1 MRWQVAANTGG
12 SCASN
17 DGGSGNGHRRMQ
29 ADCALPAAC
38 PSEACAATFVHFYD
52 DCGGEL
58 VGELDQY
65 TSLYVSCQDMRQSSS
80 SIAMQLGV
88 KCTESGVSDA
98 DCIPE
103 CTAEIHGYTLLLN
116 IDGGDLKLSCQ
127 LHHAIYSTRGSAAQ
141 CVLFPLLDGAAHTRT
156 LIFLADLPTAAQ
168 SDGGYLGIDHRA
180 FISAIV
186 AGAAGSYFLTLMVSL
201 RSIRSSCPWL

>member
-1 MRWQVAANTGG
+1 
-12 SCASN
+12 
-17 DGGSGNGHRRMQ
+17 MQ

-127 LHHAIYSTRGSAAQ
+127 LHHAIYSWIG
-141 CVLFPLLDGAAHTRT
+141 GAVRA
-156 LIFLADLPTAAQ
+156 LP
-168 SDGGYLGIDHRA
+168 
-180 FISAIV
+180 
-186 AGAAGSYFLTLMVSL
+186 
-201 RSIRSSCPWL
+201 SS